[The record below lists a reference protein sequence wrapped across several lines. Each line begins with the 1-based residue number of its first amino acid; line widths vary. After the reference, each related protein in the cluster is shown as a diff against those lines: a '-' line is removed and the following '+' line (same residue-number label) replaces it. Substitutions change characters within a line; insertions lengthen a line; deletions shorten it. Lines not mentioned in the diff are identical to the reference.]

1 MVKKRRKVFHD
12 AWILHEAHIQYAKM
26 KTCWDT
32 AMLIHVCVF
41 CDCFQAAKEELISCD
56 KDYLATSSENSD
68 IWKYLL
74 SGSSQKMFTDIC
86 NIGYIVVAAQS
97 CLTLCNPMDCS
108 PPGSFVHVVLQ
119 ARTLEWEVIPF
130 SRGLSQPRDRTR
142 VSFIAG
148 KFLYHLSHRGSHIL
162 YEFVHN
168 KVIFCRL
175 QKAYLYSYIF
185 K

>member
-68 IWKYLL
+68 IWKLNCSANTISDFWYNKRILL
-74 SGSSQKMFTDIC
+74 ILRIRSDRTFPTQIEQSLSAIC
-86 NIGYIVVAAQS
+86 NKILKSNMQKQFACHLLIPIHQS
-97 CLTLCNPMDCS
+97 GRLFQTL
-108 PPGSFVHVVLQ
+108 
-119 ARTLEWEVIPF
+119 
-130 SRGLSQPRDRTR
+130 
-142 VSFIAG
+142 
-148 KFLYHLSHRGSHIL
+148 
-162 YEFVHN
+162 
-168 KVIFCRL
+168 
-175 QKAYLYSYIF
+175 
-185 K
+185 